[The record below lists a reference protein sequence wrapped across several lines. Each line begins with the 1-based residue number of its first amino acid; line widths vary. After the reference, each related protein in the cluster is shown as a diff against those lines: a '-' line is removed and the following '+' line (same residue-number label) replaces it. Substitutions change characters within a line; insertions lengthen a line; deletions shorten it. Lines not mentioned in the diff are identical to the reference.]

1 MSGVTARGAQAHGA
15 REQAREIFARVERML
30 EAAGGGLRN
39 VYKLVIYVT
48 DIAFKDDINTARAET
63 FRRHFPAST
72 LVAVN
77 GFAFP
82 ELLVEIDAFA
92 NLDVDMW
99 AVTP

>member
-1 MSGVTARGAQAHGA
+1 MSGVTARGAQANGA
-15 REQAREIFARVERML
+15 GEQAREIFARMERML
-30 EAAGGGLRN
+30 QAAGGGLRN
-39 VYKLVIYVT
+39 IYKLVIYVT
-48 DIAFKDDINTARAET
+48 DIAFKDDVNAARAT
-63 FRRHFPAST
+63 AFRRLYPAST

-99 AVTP
+99 AETP